1 MLTKLKKT
9 MTKERMKNKNHN
21 QTQEERQDRMQMS
34 GVVEESL
41 PGTLFRVKTN
51 EGLSVITTLG
61 GKLRL
66 NCIRILPGDNVVIEV
81 SPYDTSKGRI
91 VWREK

>member
-1 MLTKLKKT
+1 

-41 PGTLFRVKTN
+41 PGTLFKVKTN
-51 EGLSVITTLG
+51 EGLTVITTLG